1 MIRIIAGTYGMRK
14 GGNVVPVT
22 ENSGP
27 ISLTEK
33 QENEL
38 VAQGIAVFVDGGIPV
53 GAADARNRAEKGKDA
68 ERNVP
73 EGALEGMKLA
83 ELKEIARSYGIN
95 PDGVNRKADL
105 IAAIR
110 EVQAEEDTVEDDE
123 EPPQLEAEGIV

>member
-1 MIRIIAGTYGMRK
+1 MIRIIAGTYGLRR
-14 GGNVVPVT
+14 GGNEVPDT
-22 ENSGP
+22 EKSGP
-27 ISLTEK
+27 NSLTDR
-33 QENEL
+33 QENER
-38 VAQGIAVFVDGGIPV
+38 VARQIAVFVDGGIPV

>member
-1 MIRIIAGTYGMRK
+1 MIRIVAGTYGMRK
-14 GGNVVPVT
+14 GRNIVPVT

>member
-14 GGNVVPVT
+14 GWNVVPVT

-38 VAQGIAVFVDGGIPV
+38 VARGIAVFVDGGIPV